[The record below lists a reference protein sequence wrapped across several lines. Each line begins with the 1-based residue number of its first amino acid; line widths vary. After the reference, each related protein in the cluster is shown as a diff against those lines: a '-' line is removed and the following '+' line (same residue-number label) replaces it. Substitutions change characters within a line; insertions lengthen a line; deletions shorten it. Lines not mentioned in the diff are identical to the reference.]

1 MIEEGRSK
9 RGAGGNV
16 RRRRPRGFNSRR
28 DFLVL
33 ACAGLA
39 CGLLSGL
46 FGIGGGTI
54 IVPALVWLGLSQRHA
69 AATSLAAIVPT
80 SVSGVVSYATE
91 GNVNWIAAI
100 LLVIGVIA
108 GSQIGSLLLNRLP
121 EVALRWIWVVFLIF
135 VIIQQLVF
143 IPQREGHLVLHFWS
157 GVFLMLLGVVVGSI
171 AGILGIGGG
180 AIMMPAVVPVRRERP
195 DGPRHVTAGDVPR
208 RDFRF
213 DCQLEAWHRA
223 SEERG
228 DHRRVRDGDGA
239 VGHVDRRADF
249 AACRFAAVRRMA
261 CIAGR
266 TRRMDRHQGDECRA
280 SFLSGAQPGV

>member
-135 VIIQQLVF
+135 VIIHSLCSSRSAKG
-143 IPQREGHLVLHFWS
+143 ISCCTS
-157 GVFLMLLGVVVGSI
+157 G
-171 AGILGIGGG
+171 
-180 AIMMPAVVPVRRERP
+180 PA
-195 DGPRHVTAGDVPR
+195 
-208 RDFRF
+208 
-213 DCQLEAWHRA
+213 C
-223 SEERG
+223 S
-228 DHRRVRDGDGA
+228 
-239 VGHVDRRADF
+239 
-249 AACRFAAVRRMA
+249 
-261 CIAGR
+261 
-266 TRRMDRHQGDECRA
+266 
-280 SFLSGAQPGV
+280 